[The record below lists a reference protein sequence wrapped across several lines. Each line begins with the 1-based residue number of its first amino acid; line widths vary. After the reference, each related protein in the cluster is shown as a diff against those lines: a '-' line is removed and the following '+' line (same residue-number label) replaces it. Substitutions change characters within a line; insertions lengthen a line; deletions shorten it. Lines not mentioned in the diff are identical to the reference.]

1 MFVYENLQNINIT
14 NIQNQKLV
22 DCQLQFAAAVAVSVG
37 STEQPHCK
45 QVQINN
51 WRITNGLSV
60 WSAPRHGHTSSYCYT
75 FKWFTAAFTTTVFTR
90 SILESR
96 PPHRGDRSGYHINI
110 CSHFRPK
117 WIFKIGIIY

>member
-1 MFVYENLQNINIT
+1 MFVYENLQNVNIT

-22 DCQLQFAAAVAVSVG
+22 DCQLQFAAAAVAVSVG

-60 WSAPRHGHTSSYCYT
+60 WSAPRHGHWTHLFILLHFQMVYCRIYYY
-75 FKWFTAAFTTTVFTR
+75 
-90 SILESR
+90 SI
-96 PPHRGDRSGYHINI
+96 Y
-110 CSHFRPK
+110 
-117 WIFKIGIIY
+117 